1 MIPNKSFFMITC
13 KQSTEWVIKK
23 EHKNLSVKENLL
35 LLSHMAI
42 CSYCRL
48 FQKQSAAI
56 SKTFSK
62 IENKEIFKVTS
73 EEKKDMKLFVHNKIN
88 K

>member
-1 MIPNKSFFMITC
+1 MTQHKSSFMITC

-23 EHKNLSVKENLL
+23 EQKKLSVKEKLL
-35 LLSHMAI
+35 LLSHLAI

-48 FQKQSAAI
+48 FQKQSSFINKALNN
-56 SKTFSK
+56 
-62 IENKEIFKVTS
+62 IESKEIFNLTS
-73 EEKKDMKLFVHNKIN
+73 EEKKDLEHSIQNKI